1 MYFAIIQLLYHVK
14 VAVNR
19 ELQKLIH
26 GLFNLVVYIELC
38 VRSFSVVYGRGSL
51 TLLPQQIS

>member
-1 MYFAIIQLLYHVK
+1 M
-14 VAVNR
+14 AVNH

-38 VRSFSVVYGRGSL
+38 MHSFSVGYCRGSL
-51 TLLPQQIS
+51 TLLPQ

>member
-1 MYFAIIQLLYHVK
+1 MLKYVK

-38 VRSFSVVYGRGSL
+38 MRSFSVGYCRGSL